1 MLVARAFLRQWSIDT
16 NNKFHAERLSA
27 LLPLLF
33 QLQLQHAPRHARHGH
48 ARTEHPAMSSFNIH
62 RFRII
67 SSSSFPFSSSSSDSF
82 LSHFPINST
91 SSTLCYSLRMGPRTR
106 VPPFPICHSC
116 VAFRS
121 FCCIFFFYTHSSR
134 ACSPL
139 PPPQPTPVSA
149 GHFLFAS
156 CHRKMNTSAA
166 SFYIFI
172 SCALSRCFDQQPRY
186 RCSKGSG
193 RELNKNAGCV
203 CGALRGL

>member
-1 MLVARAFLRQWSIDT
+1 MLVTRAFLRQRSIDT
-16 NNKFHAERLSA
+16 NNKFHTERLSA

-33 QLQLQHAPRHARHGH
+33 QFQLQHAPRHARHGH
-48 ARTEHPAMSSFNIH
+48 ARTQHPAMSSFNI
-62 RFRII
+62 RP
-67 SSSSFPFSSSSSDSF
+67 SSIDSPSFLLLSSFPFSSSSSDSF
-82 LSHFPINST
+82 LSHSPINST

-121 FCCIFFFYTHSSR
+121 FCCIFFFYTHSR
-134 ACSPL
+134 VCSL
-139 PPPQPTPVSA
+139 PANSPQPLQLLSA

-172 SCALSRCFDQQPRY
+172 
-186 RCSKGSG
+186 
-193 RELNKNAGCV
+193 
-203 CGALRGL
+203 